1 MVRAGAG
8 GGAGLCFGP
17 VSLGTAEAD
26 TNICS
31 ELLYIYFISD
41 LAALSSVL
49 FCSDYLDRIRTAT
62 LRVLMHHVLFNALTM
77 QILFCNP

>member
-1 MVRAGAG
+1 MVKYPRNKSATVWATLSHFCIHTQLRVASAGAG

-49 FCSDYLDRIRTAT
+49 FRSDY
-62 LRVLMHHVLFNALTM
+62 
-77 QILFCNP
+77 PE